1 MLKSAGRFIFIP
13 MTTKFPKGF
22 LTPQEHITL
31 LKNRGLLFEG
41 KEQKAATYLKNIG
54 YYRLSAYFYPL
65 LQTPKELHIF
75 KQGSSFRNV
84 MNMYRFDRKFR
95 VLVFNEIEK
104 IEVAFRSCITNMASE
119 AFNDIFWM
127 TDPQYF
133 ADTEKFNS
141 SMAAINSELDKTK
154 EDFIKHF
161 KTSYSDPYP
170 PSWMI
175 AEILPFGNLRYI
187 YDNLKSSSLKK
198 QIAQYFGLQPK
209 VFFSWLIVLGG
220 LRNICCHHSRAWNRI
235 LPVITQ
241 NPQKTSFGWIDIT
254 QTDNRRMYYRLCMIK
269 YLLFTISPNNTFKY
283 KLKDLIAAYPTI
295 DIKAMGF
302 PENWD
307 NEPVWR

>member
-1 MLKSAGRFIFIP
+1 MEGSAALHLFFYCAFFFFSSISCSLNISSRYCAASMNSIFSDAFCMSLRVRSMLFSSCYTFMNSTMGSHAIAGFSVYSSYVPI
-13 MTTKFPKGF
+13 
-22 LTPQEHITL
+22 L
-31 LKNRGLLFEG
+31 L
-41 KEQKAATYLKNIG
+41 
-54 YYRLSAYFYPL
+54 P
-65 LQTPKELHIF
+65 P
-75 KQGSSFRNV
+75 SF
-84 MNMYRFDRKFR
+84 F
-95 VLVFNEIEK
+95 
-104 IEVAFRSCITNMASE
+104 
-119 AFNDIFWM
+119 
-127 TDPQYF
+127 
-133 ADTEKFNS
+133 
-141 SMAAINSELDKTK
+141 SMVAINSELDKTK

-198 QIAQYFGLQPK
+198 QIAQYFGLEPR